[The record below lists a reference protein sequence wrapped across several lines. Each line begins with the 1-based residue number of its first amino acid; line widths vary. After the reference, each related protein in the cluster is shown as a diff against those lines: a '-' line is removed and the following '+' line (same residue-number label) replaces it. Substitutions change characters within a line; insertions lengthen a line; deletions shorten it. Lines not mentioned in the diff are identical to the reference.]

1 MTGLYGKI
9 TIDSVNFS
17 WGSTQALIE
26 VIGGWDVLTWEERVK
41 IRDVIRKRQKEERAE
56 KKKARS
62 TVGETKDEPF
72 F

>member
-17 WGSTQALIE
+17 WGSTQALVE

-41 IRDVIRKRQKEERAE
+41 IRDVIRKRLKEERDKKKAE
-56 KKKARS
+56 KKD
-62 TVGETKDEPF
+62 GEKKSEF
-72 F
+72 FS